1 MQTKQ
6 FPVKKEWAIEYKSTG
21 GVEIKLNPEIIK
33 KYLIRGKSELVT
45 DQEVVF
51 FMKLCQAR
59 GLNPFI
65 GDVYLIKYSMD
76 PAAIVTSIDFFRKR
90 ARSQKDCV
98 GWETGIVVQGKDGIK
113 YTNGLILEGEK
124 LVGGWFKATP
134 EGWKVEFKLE
144 VNLAG
149 YLRFKREKESGK
161 KELTKFWESEN
172 QPSQIAKVAES
183 QGLRRLWPDEFQ
195 GLATEEELLE
205 KPMAEG
211 AIDMTPKSFDELT
224 MGKDVS
230 MMDEYFGFLLQHNP
244 GKSAEELKND
254 GSRDFD
260 SFWSHFEDWRSKQA
274 EAVPS
279 KEEVEADL
287 KAKKMM

>member
-1 MQTKQ
+1 
-6 FPVKKEWAIEYKSTG
+6 
-21 GVEIKLNPEIIK
+21 
-33 KYLIRGKSELVT
+33 
-45 DQEVVF
+45 
-51 FMKLCQAR
+51 
-59 GLNPFI
+59 
-65 GDVYLIKYSMD
+65 MD

-149 YLRFKREKESGK
+149 YLRFKREKETGK
-161 KELTKFWESEN
+161 KELTSFWQPEN

-195 GLATEEELLE
+195 GLATEEELPE

-230 MMDEYFGFLLQHNP
+230 MMNEYFGFLLQHNP
-244 GKSAEELKND
+244 GKSAEELKTD
-254 GSRDFD
+254 GSKDFD